1 MRWGSCIV
9 PQDSIL
15 RTTPPAFMICVADCW
30 TRERMCC
37 WPAVSVHISGWVGG
51 TAYIFWKV
59 DGDAHH
65 LIEWHL
71 GIIIIITFWNLEV
84 THWHVMGDVGRDW
97 NGIKV
102 NGGRTDRKRFYKEA
116 DRCIVFWNLFWTL
129 NEASSH
135 SNSIRARSSA
145 SFGTPICIC
154 ICFGP
159 RTACR
164 VWREE
169 IRPTY
174 PRQWGWW
181 WRVWF
186 PKRPKQETRK
196 PLDSCQRTSVL
207 GSLRYV
213 APNCFH
219 GFGQEKEPTDR
230 SALLAC
236 CWTARQIVYTRPL
249 NDFLGAN
256 SPSAWLDN
264 EKDHQKPGQRSAR
277 GHLLEA
283 RTWAFRRLSY
293 LIPSQQ
299 GSPASLDVN

>member
-1 MRWGSCIV
+1 M
-9 PQDSIL
+9 
-15 RTTPPAFMICVADCW
+15 
-30 TRERMCC
+30 
-37 WPAVSVHISGWVGG
+37 
-51 TAYIFWKV
+51 
-59 DGDAHH
+59 
-65 LIEWHL
+65 
-71 GIIIIITFWNLEV
+71 
-84 THWHVMGDVGRDW
+84 
-97 NGIKV
+97 
-102 NGGRTDRKRFYKEA
+102 
-116 DRCIVFWNLFWTL
+116 FWNLFWTL
-129 NEASSH
+129 NEASPH

-219 GFGQEKEPTDR
+219 GFGQEKESTDR

-256 SPSAWLDN
+256 SPAVCLTWQRKGPSEAGTEIRAWPSSRGSNLGLSASFLFDSLPTG
-264 EKDHQKPGQRSAR
+264 KPCISWRQ
-277 GHLLEA
+277 LNTQLN
-283 RTWAFRRLSY
+283 TWAFYPRFSSVLLSY
-293 LIPSQQ
+293 IHFPAPSTL
-299 GSPASLDVN
+299 PLFL